1 MNWGKLIVPVGVILS
16 IIACKST
23 PAVQNGYSAR
33 LQGSWQLIRASGGY
47 AGKDQPIKELR
58 NLCIHENKYQVW
70 QRDSMAASGTFTV
83 KDAKWLTNGQQGPAL
98 FLERFPFG
106 QQLSLRNDTLQ
117 LTDLVYDGYTYI
129 YVKQGGSCFR

>member
-1 MNWGKLIVPVGVILS
+1 MNWGKLFVPVCAILA
-16 IIACKST
+16 IVACKSA
-23 PAVQNGYSAR
+23 PAVQNGYTAR

-58 NLCIHENKYQVW
+58 NLCIHENKFQLW
-70 QRDSMAASGTFTV
+70 QKDSLAASGTYSV
-83 KDAKWLTNGQQGPAL
+83 KDAKWITTGVNGPAL
-98 FLERFPFG
+98 FLERYPFG
-106 QQLSLRNDTLQ
+106 QQLSLNNDTLR